1 MTYSVPA
8 MQQKR
13 ASDRL
18 EPPPPPRRDR
28 ALHHAIAADAIAIR
42 FQPQL
47 DAGSGRL
54 VGVEALARW
63 PGALGPA
70 DLFAR
75 AARSGLTER
84 LSRHVQRKALR
95 EAAGWGNALDGVR
108 LSLNCVAEDLARPGY
123 EHWLLAEVALSGF
136 DPALL
141 TLEITESSLVS
152 DWTAVAARLDTLRAA
167 GIAIAIDDFGTGYAN
182 MAYLTSLPLDAL
194 KIDRG
199 LLAALPEGRRDR
211 IVVRAMIGLARELG
225 LKVVV
230 EGVENALQLALVRE
244 WGADVVQ
251 GFLIA
256 EALDSAALEEFAAS

>member
-1 MTYSVPA
+1 MTA
-8 MQQKR
+8 TKQNR

-18 EPPPPPRRDR
+18 EPMPAPRRDR
-28 ALHHAIAADAIAIR
+28 ALEHAIAADAIAIR
-42 FQPQL
+42 FQPQVE
-47 DAGSGRL
+47 AGSGRL

-95 EAAGWGNALDGVR
+95 EAAAWGIPLDGVR
-108 LSLNCVAEDLARPGY
+108 LSLNCVAEDLARSGY
-123 EHWLLAEVALSGF
+123 EYWLLSEVALSGF

-167 GIAIAIDDFGTGYAN
+167 GLAIAIDDFGTGYAN

-199 LLAALPEGRRDR
+199 LLAALPDGKRDR

-225 LKVVV
+225 LRVVV

-244 WGADVVQ
+244 WGAEMVQ
-251 GFLIA
+251 GFLVS
-256 EALDSAALEEFAAS
+256 EALDSAALEAFAS

>member
-1 MTYSVPA
+1 MTA
-8 MQQKR
+8 TKQNR

-18 EPPPPPRRDR
+18 EPVPAPRRDR
-28 ALHHAIAADAIAIR
+28 ALESAIAADAIAIR
-42 FQPQL
+42 FQPQV

-63 PGALGPA
+63 PGALGPV

-95 EAAGWGNALDGVR
+95 EAAAWGIALDGVR
-108 LSLNCVAEDLARPGY
+108 LSLNCVAEDLERPGY
-123 EHWLLAEVALSGF
+123 DRWLLGQVASSGF
-136 DPALL
+136 DASRL
-141 TLEITESSLVS
+141 TLEITESSLVRDS
-152 DWTAVAARLDTLRAA
+152 IAVAARLDTLRDA

-182 MAYLTSLPLDAL
+182 MTYLTSLPLDAL

-199 LLAALPEGRRDR
+199 LLAALPDGARDR

-225 LKVVV
+225 LGVVV
-230 EGVENALQLALVRE
+230 EGVENPLQLALVRE

-256 EALDSAALEEFAAS
+256 EPLDSAALEAFAAF